1 MKNVLRAKL
10 VEEQI
15 KEYRDYQKF
24 ERVWDKKYGE
34 LLQKDPTMS
43 WEKANEILGDKNW
56 PGPIN
61 CVNPFRPTGLFET
74 MVSRVCPYTIKGF
87 LYYQA
92 SLTTISRTAITP
104 SSHLLSGFGERSG
117 ATMSFRS

>member
-1 MKNVLRAKL
+1 MYKRQWVDRPTLENNAEIRSYIDEYEKRIEGKT

-56 PGPIN
+56 PCLLYTSR
-61 CVNPFRPTGLFET
+61 CV
-74 MVSRVCPYTIKGF
+74 
-87 LYYQA
+87 
-92 SLTTISRTAITP
+92 
-104 SSHLLSGFGERSG
+104 
-117 ATMSFRS
+117 